1 MKLHALEPPA
11 SIANYVSS
19 IVVLQDDELANEC
32 TIPLIAKGMP
42 SIVFQVTG
50 SPAQNKNNNLV
61 LYGQNL
67 KPFEFYAAGH
77 LTIIAYFLHPH
88 IVSSLFGLSANEIT
102 ELCIDLSLFN
112 AAREINLKE
121 QLLNARSLQARLD
134 LMNNYI
140 LQLSGNLYAD
150 VNSSIQYAVD
160 IIQHRNGLAS
170 LRGIQ
175 DELRITE
182 RTLQRLF
189 DFHIGVSPKTFSKIC
204 QFNSAFQQL
213 ESGQF
218 SKLGDIAYQNGYA
231 DQSHLIRIFKE
242 FTNYS
247 PAAYL
252 KESAP
257 FLG

>member
-1 MKLHALEPPA
+1 MKLNTFQPPA

-19 IVVLQDDELANEC
+19 IVVLEDDTLDGDC
-32 TIPLIAKGMP
+32 IIPLIAKGMP
-42 SIVFQVTG
+42 SIAFQVTG
-50 SPAQNKNNNLV
+50 SSMKNKNNNLV
-61 LYGQNL
+61 LYGQNIG
-67 KPFEFYAAGH
+67 PFEFYASEH

-88 IVSSLFGLSANEIT
+88 ILSNFFGLSANEAT
-102 ELCIDLSLFN
+102 GLSIDLSLFGT
-112 AAREINLKE
+112 AREISLAE
-121 QLLNARSLQARLD
+121 QLLNATSLSERLQ
-134 LMNNYI
+134 LMNSYI
-140 LQLSGNLYAD
+140 LQLSGNIRTD
-150 VNSSIQYAVD
+150 ISQSIQYAVNT
-160 IIQHRNGLAS
+160 IQQKNGLVS

-175 DELRITE
+175 EELRVTE

-213 ESGQF
+213 GSGQF

-231 DQSHLIRIFKE
+231 DQSHLIRVFKE

-247 PAAYL
+247 PKDYL

-257 FLG
+257 FQD

>member
-1 MKLHALEPPA
+1 MKLHTFKPPV

-19 IVVLQDDELANEC
+19 IVVLQDDKLDNDC
-32 TIPLIAKGMP
+32 MIPLIAKGMP

-50 SPAQNKNNNLV
+50 SPAQNKNNNMV

-67 KPFEFYAAGH
+67 KPFEFYATGH

-88 IVSSLFGLSANEIT
+88 ILNRLFGFSANEIT
-102 ELCIDLSLFN
+102 GLCIDLSLFR

-121 QLLNARSLQARLD
+121 QLLNTPSLHARLD

-150 VNSSIQYAVD
+150 INSSIQYAVNT
-160 IIQHRNGLAS
+160 IQHRNGLAS

-175 DELRITE
+175 DELRVTE

-231 DQSHLIRIFKE
+231 DQSHLIRVFKE

-257 FLG
+257 FQG

>member
-1 MKLHALEPPA
+1 MKLHTLKPPA

-19 IVVLQDDELANEC
+19 IVVLRDDKLDNEC
-32 TIPLIAKGMP
+32 LIPLIAKGMP

-50 SPAQNKNNNLV
+50 SPAQNKNDNLV

-88 IVSSLFGLSANEIT
+88 ILSNLFGFGANEIT
-102 ELCIDLSLFN
+102 GLCIDLSLFN
-112 AAREINLKE
+112 TAREINLKE
-121 QLLNARSLQARLD
+121 QLLNAPSLHARLD

-140 LQLSGNLYAD
+140 LKLSGNLYAD
-150 VNSSIQYAVD
+150 INYSILYAVNT
-160 IIQHRNGLAS
+160 IQHRNGLAS

-175 DELRITE
+175 DDLRITE

-189 DFHIGVSPKTFSKIC
+189 DFHIGVSPKKFGKIC
-204 QFNSAFQQL
+204 QFNSAFRQL
-213 ESGQF
+213 ESRQF

-257 FLG
+257 FQE